1 MKKLEDQTTSKDE
14 TLIKKVEEICLQK
27 TPFEHIKAMDYPRMA
42 GTSNGNRAVDY
53 IVSVFE
59 KNGFEPKV
67 EEFYLPELSVIPK
80 LIIPSLL
87 IAWGIF
93 SFCNVIFISGM
104 WGYIFALLVL
114 LVPIMALLVIFKL
127 EILVKRMLKSNFKK
141 IQKIS
146 RKIEEGKYGQPIK
159 KGKNVYAEYTPEGY
173 EDHLY
178 LTAHYDSTTLK
189 FNRKFLK
196 ILMVI
201 GFLCGMI
208 YIVCYLIHYLLLSSG
223 FNLFGL
229 NPTIFLVLLS
239 IFLGSV
245 SLVLFNRIFR
255 TNESHGAIDNLT
267 GTALILELAR
277 VAKLIKPKLKITF
290 ILFAAE
296 EIGLFGSVYHFN
308 NHKEYFER
316 HDIHVVSID
325 MIGEIPPLTFIS
337 KIKPALSIP
346 MEPSFNKEMLMLSQ
360 KLGIKVNFRK
370 FIYPGSDFAVWLLNG
385 HPANWVM
392 TPSKYIHSPND
403 IAQNVNQKLLENC
416 FKLFTGYLLEK
427 SASQMPN

>member
-42 GTSNGNRAVDY
+42 GTSNGDRAVDY
-53 IVSVFE
+53 IVSVFK
-59 KNGFEPKV
+59 KNGFEPKG
-67 EEFYLPELSVIPK
+67 EEFYLPELSSIPK

-104 WGYIFALLVL
+104 CGYIFALLVL

-127 EILVKRMLKSNFKK
+127 ELLVRRMLKGNFQK
-141 IQKIS
+141 IQRLT
-146 RKIEEGKYGQPIK
+146 RKIEEGKHEEPIR
-159 KGKNVYAEYTPEGY
+159 KGKNVYAEYVPEEY

-189 FNRKFLK
+189 FNMKFIK
-196 ILMVI
+196 IFMII

-223 FNLFGL
+223 FDLFGSK
-229 NPTIFLVLLS
+229 PTLFLVLLCV
-239 IFLGSV
+239 FLASV

-267 GTALILELAR
+267 GTTLILELAR
-277 VAKLIKPKLKITF
+277 VAKLVKPKLKITF
-290 ILFAAE
+290 IIFAAE
-296 EIGLFGSVYHFN
+296 EIGFFGSTYHFN
-308 NHKEYFER
+308 NREEYFES
-316 HDIHVVSID
+316 HKIHVVSID

-346 MEPSFNKEMLMLSQ
+346 MEPTFNKEMQDLAQ
-360 KLGIKVNFRK
+360 RLGIEFKLAK
-370 FIYPGSDFAVWLLNG
+370 FLYPGSDFAVWLLNG

-403 IAQNVNQKLLENC
+403 IAQNVNQQLLEDC
-416 FKLFTGYLLEK
+416 FKLFTGYFLEK
-427 SASQMPN
+427 SK